1 MLPTELFTEG
11 GREALTAT
19 GIDPYASA
27 RFKAL
32 LMWQIKAGIIASA
45 GRRLICVGPESLE
58 FTLND
63 ERQVVDVRRASSD
76 PVTQPAPQSPKTTQE
91 ADDSSDFLVI

>member
-19 GIDPYASA
+19 GIDPYARA

-32 LMWQIKAGIIASA
+32 LMWQIKAGIIGSA
-45 GRRLICVGPESLE
+45 GKRLIGLGPDSLE
-58 FTLND
+58 FTFND
-63 ERQVVDVRRASSD
+63 ERQVVDVRRAS
-76 PVTQPAPQSPKTTQE
+76 VAAQPAAQPPETTQD
-91 ADDSSDFLVI
+91 ADEPSDLVI

>member
-19 GIDPYASA
+19 GIDPYARA

-32 LMWQIKAGIIASA
+32 LMWQIKVGIIGSA
-45 GRRLICVGPESLE
+45 GRRLICLGPESLE
-58 FTLND
+58 FTFND

-76 PVTQPAPQSPKTTQE
+76 PATEPAAQSPETTQDV
-91 ADDSSDFLVI
+91 DDSNGFLII